1 MFSCKTSQLSW
12 TEPTSPYPSQ
22 TWPQRQSMCSWFR
35 FGASP
40 FADTVFFVFQWLWHR
55 CPLTAAWVWQKNL
68 SGKVSSQT
76 TTIRSRDKAALL
88 MPQCK
93 FWWGAVDYVC
103 KGSGYRD
110 MLLSQAHF
118 DLSDLCSCRFL
129 SRGGRT
135 MCAPVNEKWVES
147 LKRHVDQLKK
157 SCKKQN
163 YTVRSLCSASQQD
176 KLFRCFQT
184 RWWPYLR
191 EIHLIWRNTAA
202 F

>member
-1 MFSCKTSQLSW
+1 MTSACVRGFNAQ
-12 TEPTSPYPSQ
+12 
-22 TWPQRQSMCSWFR
+22 FR

-40 FADTVFFVFQWLWHR
+40 FADALFFVFQWRWHR
-55 CPLTAAWVWQKNL
+55 CPLTAAWGWQQDL

-76 TTIRSRDKAALL
+76 TAIRSRDKAALL

-110 MLLSQAHF
+110 KLPSRAHF

-135 MCAPVNEKWVES
+135 MCAPVNEKWVED
-147 LKRHVDQLKK
+147 LKRHVDQLRTY
-157 SCKKQN
+157 CKKQN
-163 YTVRSLCSASQQD
+163 YVVRSLYSASQQD
-176 KLFRCFQT
+176 KLFRCF
-184 RWWPYLR
+184 
-191 EIHLIWRNTAA
+191 
-202 F
+202 